1 MLGGIAAFA
10 GIVVFVTAHE
20 AGHFLAAKATGIKA
34 TQFFFGFGPRIWS
47 KQVGETEYGFKAVPL
62 GGYVR
67 IIGMNPLEEVAP
79 QDMGRTYREK
89 KFWEKSLVVVAGVG
103 TNFLLGFLLFWGVFW
118 ANGMTDLVPTV
129 HEVVSKASVMNGVV
143 VADGTEGATL
153 VTSPASE
160 AGLQA
165 GDEIVAVGDSD
176 VSTWDDMTAA
186 LEGQGPGQTTVT
198 IVRDGARM
206 TLQMELL
213 ASTTVAGDTTG
224 YLGVRPTVVEVSVG
238 PIESFGLAG
247 QAVWEG
253 IGNTF
258 QSLYEI
264 FRPSS
269 LAQYVGV
276 LGGDTD
282 IPDNIRPISPI
293 GVVSIGSQ
301 LDNAASFF
309 LIMAYINIFVATFNL
324 LPLIPLDG
332 GHFAIAVYEKITGR
346 QANMNKLMPIAVAT
360 TGTLIFLFL
369 IGAVLDIFNPINF
382 G

>member
-10 GIVVFVTAHE
+10 GLVVFITAHE
-20 AGHFLAAKATGIKA
+20 AGHFLAAKATGVKA

-47 KQVGETEYGFKAVPL
+47 KQVGETEYGVKALPL

-67 IIGMNPLEEVAP
+67 IIGMNPLEEVAA
-79 QDMGRTYREK
+79 QDLGRTYREK
-89 KFWEKSLVVVAGVG
+89 KFWEKSFVVVAGVG

-129 HEVVSKASVMNGVV
+129 DEVVPQASVMDGVV
-143 VADGTEGATL
+143 VADGAAGATE
-153 VTSPASE
+153 VASPAIE
-160 AGLQA
+160 AGLRA
-165 GDEIVAVGDSD
+165 GDEIVAVGDTEI
-176 VSTWDDMTAA
+176 STWEDMTSA
-186 LEGQGPGQTTVT
+186 LEAEGPGPTTVT
-198 IVRDGARM
+198 VLRDGSRM
-206 TLQMELL
+206 TLDANLL
-213 ASTTVAGDTTG
+213 ANTTMTGETTG
-224 YLGVRPTVVEVSVG
+224 YLGVRPTVVDVAVG
-238 PIESFGLAG
+238 PFESLGLAG

-253 IGNTF
+253 VGNTF
-258 QSLYEI
+258 QALYEI

-282 IPDNIRPISPI
+282 VPDNIRPISPI
-293 GVVSIGSQ
+293 GIVSIGSQ

-309 LIMAYINIFVATFNL
+309 LIMAYINVFVATFNL

-332 GHFAIAVYEKITGR
+332 GHFAIALYEKVTGR